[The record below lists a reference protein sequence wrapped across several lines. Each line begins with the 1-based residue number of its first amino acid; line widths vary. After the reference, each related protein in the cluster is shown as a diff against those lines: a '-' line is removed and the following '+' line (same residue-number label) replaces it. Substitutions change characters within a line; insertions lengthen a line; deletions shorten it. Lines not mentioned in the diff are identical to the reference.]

1 MLLFVSGAMPGPV
14 EKLHGRNVD
23 KNPGFDTFAH
33 LAEWTIT
40 TNVIITITLTIT
52 IIITIITNSINISIF
67 TIISIMNITTIGDS
81 MNFYLT

>member
-40 TNVIITITLTIT
+40 TNVIITIT
-52 IIITIITNSINISIF
+52 IIITDSFNIIIF
-67 TIISIMNITTIGDS
+67 TIISSMNITTIGDS
-81 MNFYLT
+81 MNFYLS

>member
-40 TNVIITITLTIT
+40 ITI
-52 IIITIITNSINISIF
+52 IITNSINIIIF
-67 TIISIMNITTIGDS
+67 TIISSMNFTTIGDS
-81 MNFYLT
+81 INFYPTRV

>member
-40 TNVIITITLTIT
+40 TNVIITIT
-52 IIITIITNSINISIF
+52 IIITDSFNIIIF
-67 TIISIMNITTIGDS
+67 TIISSMNITTIGDS

>member
-40 TNVIITITLTIT
+40 INVIITIT
-52 IIITIITNSINISIF
+52 IIITDSINIIIF
-67 TIISIMNITTIGDS
+67 TIISSMNITTIGDS

>member
-40 TNVIITITLTIT
+40 TNVIITITIT
-52 IIITIITNSINISIF
+52 IIITDSINIIIF
-67 TIISIMNITTIGDS
+67 TIISSMNITTIGDS

>member
-40 TNVIITITLTIT
+40 TNVIITIT
-52 IIITIITNSINISIF
+52 IIITDSINIIIF
-67 TIISIMNITTIGDS
+67 TIISSMNITTIGDS
-81 MNFYLT
+81 MNFDLT

>member
-40 TNVIITITLTIT
+40 TNVIITITI
-52 IIITIITNSINISIF
+52 IITNSINIIIF

-81 MNFYLT
+81 MMFYPIPFD

>member
-40 TNVIITITLTIT
+40 TNVIITIT
-52 IIITIITNSINISIF
+52 IIITDSINIIIF
-67 TIISIMNITTIGDS
+67 TIISSMNITTIGDS
-81 MNFYLT
+81 VNFYLT

>member
-40 TNVIITITLTIT
+40 TNVIITIT
-52 IIITIITNSINISIF
+52 IIITDSINIIIF
-67 TIISIMNITTIGDS
+67 TIISSMNITTIGDS